1 MNKNLGFNAEVGWF
15 HSFKSMVL
23 SGGINIIGV
32 YGYAVLSV
40 MKSYANFHTGK
51 ATIGQE
57 KIAKLLGISVK
68 QVQREIKK
76 LTKLGHVKIVGK
88 WGRTNIYQVQEKIQ
102 FTSHDGKP
110 AVIATMPY
118 ISTAME
124 SAVQQLKIF
133 RETGKLENSDFIHIE
148 NLQVNINYI
157 TDNIINNIGNLD
169 TLPPELEKAMK
180 NIQTH
185 LSGRKKQQSYSQD

>member
-1 MNKNLGFNAEVGWF
+1 MDNTEVFNAEVGWF
-15 HSFKSMVL
+15 HSFKSLVL
-23 SGGINIIGV
+23 SGGINEIGI
-32 YGYAVLSV
+32 YGYGVLSV
-40 MKSYANFHTGK
+40 MKCYANFHTGK

-76 LTKLGHVKIVGK
+76 LTMLGHLKIVGK
-88 WGRTNIYQVQEKIQ
+88 WRRTNIYQVQEKIQ

-110 AVIATMPY
+110 AVIASMPY

-124 SAVQQLKIF
+124 SAVKQLKIF
-133 RETGKLENSDFIHIE
+133 KETGKLEKSDFIHIE

-157 TDNIINNIGNLD
+157 TDNNINFTENLD
-169 TLPPELEKAMK
+169 ALSPELGKAMR

-185 LSGRKKQQSYSQD
+185 LSGRKKQQSYTQD